1 MRTVWSVF
9 AVLTTSVLLAF
20 SAQAQERDPTQPPAR
35 AQAAPAAQAGKPG
48 QAAVP
53 EIDSAAVLLRDGKAY
68 LVVGTRLYAAGQKIG
83 PYTLERVSETEVWLR
98 NGKEL
103 RKLQRFTG
111 IERRTS
117 TERSTP

>member
-1 MRTVWSVF
+1 MRAAWTNFTAVCAFV
-9 AVLTTSVLLAF
+9 VLTMPAS
-20 SAQAQERDPTQPPAR
+20 AQERDPTQPPAR
-35 AQAAPAAQAGKPG
+35 AQAAAAAEAGKPG
-48 QAAVP
+48 QPAVP
-53 EIDSAAVLLRDGKAY
+53 EIDSAAVLVRDGKPY

>member
-1 MRTVWSVF
+1 MRPLNCKPGL
-9 AVLTTSVLLAF
+9 AIAALLLALPL
-20 SAQAQERDPTQPPAR
+20 AAQERDPTQPPAR
-35 AQAAPAAQAGKPG
+35 AQVATGTDSGKP
-48 QAAVP
+48 ATP
-53 EIDSAAVLLRDGKAY
+53 EIDSAAVIRRDGKPY
-68 LVVGTRLYAAGQKIG
+68 LVVGTRLYAAGQKVG

-117 TERSTP
+117 IERSTP

>member
-1 MRTVWSVF
+1 MRTAWTTFTALAF
-9 AVLTTSVLLAF
+9 ALLALPA
-20 SAQAQERDPTQPPAR
+20 SAQERDPTQPPAR
-35 AQAAPAAQAGKPG
+35 AQAAPAAEAKPG
-48 QAAVP
+48 QAALP
-53 EIDSAAVLLRDGKAY
+53 EINAASVLLRDGKPY